1 MQSAH
6 KNILTVLLVSV
17 LLFTSVSALVYK
29 QNSPAVINLVCIN
42 AGFCSSSAQCNVSV
56 FSPAGNVILDGVQ
69 ATQSASLANYNVTL
83 NENQTIELGE
93 YQVGGFCIDGSVTQ
107 LIDFTFE
114 VTPTGFSNI
123 FDFYLIILIVSA
135 VVIIFGFWIRDPW
148 VVMFGTFGLY
158 FVGIFIIRFGI
169 VGLKDND
176 YTFTLGLIIIGI
188 AAYLSIKTGIE
199 LLDGLK

>member
-6 KNILTVLLVSV
+6 KNLLTILLVSIF
-17 LLFTSVSALVYK
+17 LLTSVSALVYK
-29 QNSPAVINLVCIN
+29 QNSPAEINLVCIN

-56 FSPAGNVILDGVQ
+56 FSPAGNVILDGVE
-69 ATQSASLANYNVTL
+69 ATQSVSLANYNITL

-93 YQVGGFCIDGSVTQ
+93 YQVGGFCKDGSVTQ
-107 LIDFTFE
+107 LVDFTFE
-114 VTPTGFSNI
+114 VTPTGFSDI
-123 FDFYLIILIVSA
+123 FDFYLIILIASA
-135 VVIIFGFWIRDPW
+135 VIIIFGFWIKDPW

-169 VGLKDND
+169 VGIKD
-176 YTFTLGLIIIGI
+176 TAFTWATGLIILMV
-188 AAYLSIKTGIE
+188 AAYLSIQTGVE

>member
-29 QNSPAVINLVCIN
+29 QNSPAEINLVCIN
-42 AGFCSSSAQCNVSV
+42 AGFCSSSAQCNVSI

-69 ATQSASLANYNVTL
+69 ATQSSSLANYNVTL

-93 YQVGGFCIDGSVTQ
+93 YQVGGFCKDGSVTQ

-188 AAYLSIKTGIE
+188 AAYLSIKKGIE